1 MVETLSQPFQCSKV
15 TCEILKVRGLTTF
28 KTIGVVVMAT
38 MLISVWPGCKDNN
51 AAVSSGHAPRP
62 SSRSVPS
69 AFRALPVA
77 NGQTAMVDPVRS
89 NLWARARW
97 YTLAHVHGKPAA
109 TQAAAYYTPNNLYI
123 AINAAGLPASSPSI
137 PLAKLWRH
145 SCAEVWLD
153 TTHRQT
159 GMNFYE
165 IVVAPNGRVNQVWHK
180 SGSPP
185 RPLAN
190 GQVNFDHP
198 FASIP
203 WKTPG
208 LVARTWPHLHTL
220 KPGWSAVVKIP
231 LKNLPRALAS
241 ACQPGARYRINILR
255 YQWKHRHGSAQLDQ
269 SSLFPVGA
277 GCQPFAPYRMGR
289 LVLGHTAGNDLALL
303 TPPEKS
309 SAFALP

>member
-1 MVETLSQPFQCSKV
+1 MVETLSQPAQCSKV
-15 TCEILKVRGLTTF
+15 TCETLKVRGLTTF

-38 MLISVWPGCKDNN
+38 MLVSVWPGCKDNT
-51 AAVSSGHAPRP
+51 AAVSSSRVPRP
-62 SSRSVPS
+62 SALSVPS
-69 AFRALPVA
+69 AFRALPVSTGKA
-77 NGQTAMVDPVRS
+77 VMVDPVRS

-97 YTLAHVHGKPAA
+97 YTLAHVQGKPAA

-123 AINAAGLPASSPSI
+123 AINAAGSAVSSASI
-137 PLAKLWRH
+137 PPAKLWRH

-153 TTHRQT
+153 TTRRQT

-185 RPLAN
+185 HPLAS
-190 GQVNFDHP
+190 GKVNFDHP

-203 WKTPG
+203 WQTPG

-241 ACQPGARYRINILR
+241 TCRPGARYRINVLR
-255 YQWKHRHGSAQLDQ
+255 YQWKHRHGTARLDQ
-269 SSLFPVGA
+269 ASLFPVAA

-303 TPPEKS
+303 TAPGK
-309 SAFALP
+309 